1 MEFQGKSK
9 WNCSMCNDVR
19 NL

>member
-1 MEFQGKSK
+1 MEFQGKFK
-9 WNCSMCNDVR
+9 WNCSVCKDVR

>member
-1 MEFQGKSK
+1 MEFQGKFK
-9 WNCSMCNDVR
+9 WNCSMCKDVR